1 MHLIK
6 RSTQFIAMA
15 ILGVSYSAHAD
26 SWNCS
31 HDDLVREVQIEY
43 PEGGSVPC
51 NVIYKKQTEG
61 FEDQVLW
68 SAENA
73 EGYCEEK
80 ARELV
85 GKLESWGWVC
95 LETVSAETVEQAEE
109 AAEEVMEE
117 AAEEVMEE
125 AAEEVMEEAAEEA
138 EAMEEAV
145 QEAEAVEAMEKTVEP
160 DQDPDTQ

>member
-1 MHLIK
+1 MQLIR

-15 ILGVSYSAHAD
+15 VLGVSCNAYAD

-68 SAENA
+68 SAESE
-73 EGYCEEK
+73 EGFCEEK

-95 LETVSAETVEQAEE
+95 LETVSDAADVEQAEE
-109 AAEEVMEE
+109 AVEETGATE
-117 AAEEVMEE
+117 A
-125 AAEEVMEEAAEEA
+125 
-138 EAMEEAV
+138 
-145 QEAEAVEAMEKTVEP
+145 AEAVEATEQAVESE
-160 DQDPDTQ
+160 QDPDTQ